1 MRGEKFLTEPRQYER
16 VYSQG
21 VSRTSGPVVMKVM
34 PNGMDIS
41 RYGISVSRRVGN
53 AVTRNKV
60 KRRFREILRLAVFK
74 PGWDMVFI
82 ARASAAACDYQG
94 LAENIISL
102 LRKGKISQAGEPGQP
117 VDINHEN

>member
-1 MRGEKFLTEPRQYER
+1 MRGENFLTEPRQYER

-21 VSRTSGPVVMKVM
+21 ISRASGPVVMKVI
-34 PNGMDIS
+34 PNSLEFS

-60 KRRFREILRLAVFK
+60 KRRIREILRLSVLT

-82 ARASAAACDYQG
+82 ARASAAGCDYEW
-94 LAENIISL
+94 LSKNIRSL
-102 LRKGKISQAGEPGQP
+102 LKKEKIVVLGESG
-117 VDINHEN
+117 

>member
-21 VSRTSGPVVMKVM
+21 VSRTSGPVILKVM
-34 PNGMDIS
+34 PNHLEIS

-60 KRRFREILRLAVFK
+60 KRRLREIIRLTVLKA
-74 PGWDMVFI
+74 GWDMVFI
-82 ARASAAACDYQG
+82 ARASAAGCNYER
-94 LAENIISL
+94 LSKNVISL
-102 LRKGKISQAGEPGQP
+102 LQRDNIVESR
-117 VDINHEN
+117 